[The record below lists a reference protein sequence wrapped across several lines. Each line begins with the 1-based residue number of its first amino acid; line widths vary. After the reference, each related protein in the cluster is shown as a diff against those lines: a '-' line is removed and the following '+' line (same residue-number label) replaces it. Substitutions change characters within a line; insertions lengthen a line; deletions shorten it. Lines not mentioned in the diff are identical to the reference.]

1 MLKHRSL
8 VVLTILKLLGG
19 SLDHISMLLNLL
31 CLNDS
36 LVEQGISNYMLMP
49 YGLTHRTQSNVVDTH
64 TSTATW
70 AHLLS
75 NGTDPMCTC

>member
-1 MLKHRSL
+1 MGTLGTSSERLETTGGVGSYFGESGVISYVLKHRSL

-36 LVEQGISNYMLMP
+36 LVEQ
-49 YGLTHRTQSNVVDTH
+49 
-64 TSTATW
+64 
-70 AHLLS
+70 
-75 NGTDPMCTC
+75 